1 MSPRIVYADYCI
13 NDDIPIIKEVWYG
26 NSSAG
31 FTVVSYDVEVEEGAD
46 EPVGELQ
53 RGDK

>member
-1 MSPRIVYADYCI
+1 MSQRIVYADYCI
-13 NDDIPIIKEVWYG
+13 NDMPIIKEVWYG

-46 EPVGELQ
+46 EP
-53 RGDK
+53 DSD